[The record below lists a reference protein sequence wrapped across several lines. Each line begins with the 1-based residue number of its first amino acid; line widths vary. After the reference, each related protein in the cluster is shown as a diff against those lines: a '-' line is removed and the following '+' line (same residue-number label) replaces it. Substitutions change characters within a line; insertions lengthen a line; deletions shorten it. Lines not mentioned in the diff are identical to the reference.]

1 MEYKKS
7 DKTRRNLEDTEK
19 TLAMSQGL
27 LDRIHNLQ
35 EDIDKSKDTLN
46 SNLSSMYNLEKKYQL
61 KKIHNEE

>member
-7 DKTRRNLEDTEK
+7 DKTRRNLEDAEK